1 MVTIAP
7 SDFGKTSVGGLVSGK
22 AFVEDR
28 DPMELALM
36 LARQNGAGLE
46 RTLVGH
52 ERDRGRALGVRLAR
66 RFSQSCA
73 TVSSNRSLP
82 IEVSQR
88 VRLDAIGEHARQQ
101 IAGKMRRG
109 RPSEELALRDWGE
122 PAVVERD
129 LIAVVKSRVPRRP
142 GNDDGGDY
150 HDSALIQVLLDPAQ
164 KLRDTVNLIVVAS
177 VGKTKQLI
185 EKVVQPGGVSRQMD
199 LAGFD
204 LR

>member
-66 RFSQSCA
+66 RFS
-73 TVSSNRSLP
+73 
-82 IEVSQR
+82 
-88 VRLDAIGEHARQQ
+88 
-101 IAGKMRRG
+101 
-109 RPSEELALRDWGE
+109 
-122 PAVVERD
+122 
-129 LIAVVKSRVPRRP
+129 
-142 GNDDGGDY
+142 
-150 HDSALIQVLLDPAQ
+150 
-164 KLRDTVNLIVVAS
+164 
-177 VGKTKQLI
+177 
-185 EKVVQPGGVSRQMD
+185 
-199 LAGFD
+199 
-204 LR
+204 